1 LLILATLSGV
11 LVYKVGIFE
20 GLLIFMV
27 VHGIIHYMVPTRK
40 EKMRGKDVIR
50 RYFEKHKEK
59 SNEIS

>member
-1 LLILATLSGV
+1 M
-11 LVYKVGIFE
+11 VYKVGIFE